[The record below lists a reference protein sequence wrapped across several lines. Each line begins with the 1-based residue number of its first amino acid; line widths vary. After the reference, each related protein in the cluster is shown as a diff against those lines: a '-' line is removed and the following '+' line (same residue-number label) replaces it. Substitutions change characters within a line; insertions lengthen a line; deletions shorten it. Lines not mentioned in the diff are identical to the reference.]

1 MKDTYPE
8 IFNNSVYFDIGFV
21 VTEWVFKL
29 REYHVSKATE
39 AGKARSVSVDVDRR
53 DSHT

>member
-29 REYHVSKATE
+29 RENHVSKATE
-39 AGKARSVSVDVDRR
+39 AGKASTSTDEI
-53 DSHT
+53 SHT